1 MDFVEAIYLK
11 DIPPRSHRVISIN
24 GKEVLL
30 FNFDGDISAI
40 GNICLHK
47 GGPLGEGKVER
58 KYEGY
63 YVTCPWHGWEYNVR
77 TGSAPPGF
85 SDQQALYDTVVQDG
99 KVFVSSKPRILPRK
113 TEHKDNPLQDLVQLR
128 YETTPK
134 SLNILGISAT
144 NMNKDLP
151 RISTSE
157 EALQGALRYA
167 REKFDANTVLLK
179 LSDLE
184 FRHCEG
190 YYSRNEQACTWPCS
204 ISEMD
209 SNDGMNEVYR
219 KMILWADIL
228 VLSTPIRWGNASSLY
243 YKMTERINCVQN
255 QITLQDRVLIKNKV
269 ASFIITG
276 GQDNI
281 QQVAGQM
288 IVFFTELGFSL
299 PPFAFV
305 GWSRGWTAEDMEQNV
320 KLFVRSRYIKR
331 SIRDLIDNDVKLLL
345 QLKGDP
351 NIQIVSPQPSIS
363 ESPSKIRFDQK
374 DRASFNV

>member
-1 MDFVEAIYLK
+1 MDFVESVDVKSL
-11 DIPPRSHRVISIN
+11 PPGSHTVVSIN

-30 FNFDGDISAI
+30 FNIDGEISAI

-47 GGPLGEGKVER
+47 GGPLSEGKVEK
-58 KYEGY
+58 KYDGC
-63 YVTCPWHGWEYNVR
+63 YVTCPWHGWEYNVK
-77 TGSAPPGF
+77 TGAAPPGF
-85 SDQQALYDTVVQDG
+85 DDQQALYDTLVKDD
-99 KVFVSSKPRILPRK
+99 KIFVSASPIVLPLK
-113 TEHKDNPLQDLVQLR
+113 AEHKNNPLQDLVMLR
-128 YETTPK
+128 YETTRS
-134 SLNILGISAT
+134 SLNILGISST
-144 NMNKDLP
+144 NMNQNLP
-151 RISTSE
+151 RKSTSD
-157 EALQGALRYA
+157 EALRQALEYG
-167 REKFDANTVLLK
+167 REKYNPSTVLLK

-243 YKMTERINCVQN
+243 YKMAERLNCVQN
-255 QITLQDRVLIKNKV
+255 QITLQDRVLVKNKV

-288 IVFFTELGFSL
+288 MVFFTELGFSL
-299 PPFAFV
+299 PPFAFM
-305 GWSRGWTAEDMEQNV
+305 GWSRGWTAEDMEHNV
-320 KLFVRSRYIKR
+320 KLFSKSRYVQR
-331 SIRDLIDNDVKLLL
+331 SVIDLIDNDIKLLR

-351 NIQIVSPQPSIS
+351 CVHIASPQPKIS
-363 ESPSKIRFDQK
+363 EAPSKVKIDE
-374 DRASFNV
+374 DRTP

>member
-1 MDFVEAIYLK
+1 MDFVEAL
-11 DIPPRSHRVISIN
+11 DIKSLPPGSHTVISIN

-30 FNFDGDISAI
+30 FNIDGEISAI

-47 GGPLGEGKVER
+47 GGPLSEGKVEK
-58 KYEGY
+58 KYDGY
-63 YVTCPWHGWEYNVR
+63 YVTCPWHGWEYNVK
-77 TGSAPPGF
+77 TGAAPPGF
-85 SDQQALYDTVVQDG
+85 YDQQALYDTRVKDN
-99 KVFVSSKPRILPRK
+99 KIFVSALPRVLPIK
-113 TEHKDNPLQDLVQLR
+113 AEHKDNPLYDLAKLR
-128 YETTPK
+128 YETSRS
-134 SLNILGISAT
+134 SLNILGISCT
-144 NMNKDLP
+144 NMNQNLP
-151 RISTSE
+151 RKSTSD
-157 EALQGALRYA
+157 EALQDALEYGS
-167 REKFDANTVLLK
+167 EKYNASTVLLK
-179 LSDLE
+179 LNDLE

-243 YKMTERINCVQN
+243 YKMAERLNCVQN
-255 QITLQDRVLIKNKV
+255 QITLQDRVLVKNKV

-288 IVFFTELGFSL
+288 MVFFTELGFSL

-320 KLFVRSRYIKR
+320 KLFIKSRYIER
-331 SIRDLIDNDVKLLL
+331 SVRDLIDNDIKLLR

-351 NIQIVSPQPSIS
+351 CVHIASPQPKIS
-363 ESPSKIRFDQK
+363 EAPSKIKIDN
-374 DRASFNV
+374 DGTPND

>member
-1 MDFVEAIYLK
+1 MDFVESVDVKSL
-11 DIPPRSHRVISIN
+11 PPGSHTVVSIN

-30 FNFDGDISAI
+30 FNIDGEISAI

-47 GGPLGEGKVER
+47 GGPLSEGKVEK
-58 KYEGY
+58 KYDGC
-63 YVTCPWHGWEYNVR
+63 YVTCPWHGWEYNVK
-77 TGSAPPGF
+77 TGAAPPGF
-85 SDQQALYDTVVQDG
+85 DDQQALYDTLVKDD
-99 KVFVSSKPRILPRK
+99 KIFVSASPIVLPLK
-113 TEHKDNPLQDLVQLR
+113 AEHKNNPLQDLVMLR
-128 YETTPK
+128 YETTRS
-134 SLNILGISAT
+134 SLNILGISST
-144 NMNKDLP
+144 NMNQNLP
-151 RISTSE
+151 RKSTSD
-157 EALQGALRYA
+157 EALRQALEYG
-167 REKFDANTVLLK
+167 REKYNASTVLLK

-243 YKMTERINCVQN
+243 YKMAERLNCVQN
-255 QITLQDRVLIKNKV
+255 QITLQDRVLVKNKV

-288 IVFFTELGFSL
+288 MVFFTELGFSL
-299 PPFAFV
+299 PPFAFM
-305 GWSRGWTAEDMEQNV
+305 GWSRGWTAEDMEHNV
-320 KLFVRSRYIKR
+320 KLFSKSRYVQR
-331 SIRDLIDNDVKLLL
+331 SVIDLIDNDIKLLR

-351 NIQIVSPQPSIS
+351 CVHIASPQPKIS
-363 ESPSKIRFDQK
+363 EAPSKVKIDQ
-374 DRASFNV
+374 DRTP

>member
-1 MDFVEAIYLK
+1 MDFVESVDVKSL
-11 DIPPRSHRVISIN
+11 PPGSHTVISIN

-30 FNFDGDISAI
+30 FNNNGEISAI

-47 GGPLGEGKVER
+47 GGPLSEGKVEK
-58 KYEGY
+58 KYDGY
-63 YVTCPWHGWEYNVR
+63 YVTCPWHGWEYNVK
-77 TGSAPPGF
+77 TGAAPPGF
-85 SDQQALYDTVVQDG
+85 YDQQALYDTLVKDD
-99 KVFVSSKPRILPRK
+99 KIFVSALPRVLPLK
-113 TEHKDNPLQDLVQLR
+113 AEHKDNPLQDLAELR
-128 YETTPK
+128 YETSRS
-134 SLNILGISAT
+134 SLNILGISCT
-144 NMNKDLP
+144 NMNQNLP
-151 RISTSE
+151 RKSTSE
-157 EALQGALRYA
+157 EALQDALEYGSQKYNA
-167 REKFDANTVLLK
+167 STVLLK
-179 LSDLE
+179 LNDLE

-243 YKMTERINCVQN
+243 YKMAERLNCVQN
-255 QITLQDRVLIKNKV
+255 QITLQDRVLVKNKV

-288 IVFFTELGFSL
+288 MVFFTELGFSL

-320 KLFVRSRYIKR
+320 KLFVKSRYIER
-331 SIRDLIDNDVKLLL
+331 SVRDLIDNDIKLLR
-345 QLKGDP
+345 QIKGDP
-351 NIQIVSPQPSIS
+351 CVHIASPQPKIS
-363 ESPSKIRFDQK
+363 EAPSKIKIDNDGTPK
-374 DRASFNV
+374 D

>member
-1 MDFVEAIYLK
+1 MDFVEAL
-11 DIPPRSHRVISIN
+11 DIKSLPPGSHTVISIN

-30 FNFDGDISAI
+30 FNIDGEISAI

-47 GGPLGEGKVER
+47 GGPLSEGKVEK
-58 KYEGY
+58 KYDGY
-63 YVTCPWHGWEYNVR
+63 YVTCPWHGWEYNVK
-77 TGSAPPGF
+77 TGAAPPGF
-85 SDQQALYDTVVQDG
+85 YDQQSLYDTRVKDN
-99 KVFVSSKPRILPRK
+99 KIFVSALPRVLPIK
-113 TEHKDNPLQDLVQLR
+113 AEHKDNPLYDLAKLR
-128 YETTPK
+128 YETSRS
-134 SLNILGISAT
+134 SLNILGISCT
-144 NMNKDLP
+144 NMNQNLP
-151 RISTSE
+151 RKSTSD
-157 EALQGALRYA
+157 EALQDALEYGS
-167 REKFDANTVLLK
+167 EKYNASTVLLK
-179 LSDLE
+179 LNDLE

-243 YKMTERINCVQN
+243 YKMAERLNCVQN
-255 QITLQDRVLIKNKV
+255 QITLQDRILVKNKV

-288 IVFFTELGFSL
+288 MVFFTELGFSL

-320 KLFVRSRYIKR
+320 KLFIKSRYIER
-331 SIRDLIDNDVKLLL
+331 SVRDLIDNDIKLLR

-351 NIQIVSPQPSIS
+351 CVHIASPQPKIS
-363 ESPSKIRFDQK
+363 EAPSKIKIDNE
-374 DRASFNV
+374 DTPND

>member
-1 MDFVEAIYLK
+1 MDFVESVDVKSL
-11 DIPPRSHRVISIN
+11 PPGSHTVVSIN

-30 FNFDGDISAI
+30 FNIDGEISAI

-47 GGPLGEGKVER
+47 GGPLSEGKVEK
-58 KYEGY
+58 KYDGC
-63 YVTCPWHGWEYNVR
+63 YVTCPWHGWEYNVK
-77 TGSAPPGF
+77 TGAAPPGF
-85 SDQQALYDTVVQDG
+85 DDQQALYDTLVKDD
-99 KVFVSSKPRILPRK
+99 KIFVSPSPIVLPLK
-113 TEHKDNPLQDLVQLR
+113 AEHKNNPLQDLVMLR
-128 YETTPK
+128 YETTRS
-134 SLNILGISAT
+134 SLNILGISST
-144 NMNKDLP
+144 NMNQNLP
-151 RISTSE
+151 RKSTSD
-157 EALQGALRYA
+157 EALRQALEYG
-167 REKFDANTVLLK
+167 REKYNASTVLLK

-243 YKMTERINCVQN
+243 YKMAERLNCVQN
-255 QITLQDRVLIKNKV
+255 QITLQDRVLVKNKV

-288 IVFFTELGFSL
+288 MVFFTELGFSL
-299 PPFAFV
+299 PPFAFM
-305 GWSRGWTAEDMEQNV
+305 GWSRGWTAEDMEHNV
-320 KLFVRSRYIKR
+320 KLFSKSRYVQR
-331 SIRDLIDNDVKLLL
+331 SVIDLIDNDIKLLR

-351 NIQIVSPQPSIS
+351 CVHIASPQPKIS
-363 ESPSKIRFDQK
+363 EAPSKVKIDE
-374 DRASFNV
+374 DRTP

>member
-1 MDFVEAIYLK
+1 MDFVESVDVKSL
-11 DIPPRSHRVISIN
+11 PPGSHTVVSIN

-30 FNFDGDISAI
+30 FNIDGEISAI

-47 GGPLGEGKVER
+47 GGPLSEGKVEK
-58 KYEGY
+58 KYDGC
-63 YVTCPWHGWEYNVR
+63 YVTCPWHRWEYNVK
-77 TGSAPPGF
+77 TGAAPPGF
-85 SDQQALYDTVVQDG
+85 DDQQALYDTLVKDN
-99 KVFVSSKPRILPRK
+99 KIFVSASPIVLPLK
-113 TEHKDNPLQDLVQLR
+113 AEHKNNPLQDLVILR
-128 YETTPK
+128 YETTRS
-134 SLNILGISAT
+134 SLNILDISST
-144 NMNKDLP
+144 NINQNLP
-151 RISTSE
+151 RKSTSD
-157 EALQGALRYA
+157 EALRQALEYG
-167 REKFDANTVLLK
+167 REKYNASTVLLK

-243 YKMTERINCVQN
+243 YKMAERLNCVQN
-255 QITLQDRVLIKNKV
+255 QITLQDRVLVKNKV

-288 IVFFTELGFSL
+288 MVFFTELGFSL
-299 PPFAFV
+299 PPFAFM
-305 GWSRGWTAEDMEQNV
+305 GWSRGWTAEDMEHNV
-320 KLFVRSRYIKR
+320 KLFSKSRYVKR
-331 SIRDLIDNDVKLLL
+331 SVIDLIDNDIKLLR

-351 NIQIVSPQPSIS
+351 CVHTASPQPKIS
-363 ESPSKIRFDQK
+363 EAPSKVKIDE
-374 DRASFNV
+374 DRTP

>member
-1 MDFVEAIYLK
+1 MDFVESVDVKSL
-11 DIPPRSHRVISIN
+11 PPGSHTVVSIN

-30 FNFDGDISAI
+30 FNIDGEISAI

-47 GGPLGEGKVER
+47 GGPLSEGKVEK
-58 KYEGY
+58 KYDGC
-63 YVTCPWHGWEYNVR
+63 YVTCPWHGWEYNVK
-77 TGSAPPGF
+77 TGAAPPGF
-85 SDQQALYDTVVQDG
+85 DDQQALYDTLVKDD
-99 KVFVSSKPRILPRK
+99 KIFVSASPIVLPLK
-113 TEHKDNPLQDLVQLR
+113 AEHKNNPLQDLVMLR
-128 YETTPK
+128 YETTRS
-134 SLNILGISAT
+134 SLNILGISST
-144 NMNKDLP
+144 NMNQNLP
-151 RISTSE
+151 RKSTSD
-157 EALQGALRYA
+157 EALRQALEYG
-167 REKFDANTVLLK
+167 REKYNASTVLLK

-243 YKMTERINCVQN
+243 YKMAERLNCVQN
-255 QITLQDRVLIKNKV
+255 QITLQDRVLVKNKV

-288 IVFFTELGFSL
+288 MVFFTELGFSL
-299 PPFAFV
+299 PPFAFM
-305 GWSRGWTAEDMEQNV
+305 GWSRGWTAEDMEHNV
-320 KLFVRSRYIKR
+320 KLFSKSRYVQR
-331 SIRDLIDNDVKLLL
+331 SVIDLIDNDIKLLR

-351 NIQIVSPQPSIS
+351 CVHIASPQPKIS
-363 ESPSKIRFDQK
+363 EAPSKVKIDE
-374 DRASFNV
+374 DRTP